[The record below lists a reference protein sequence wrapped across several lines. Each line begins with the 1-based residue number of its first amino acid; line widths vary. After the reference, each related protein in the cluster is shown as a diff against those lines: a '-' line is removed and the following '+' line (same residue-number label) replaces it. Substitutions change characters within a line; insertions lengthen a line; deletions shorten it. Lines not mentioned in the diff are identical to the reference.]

1 MSLIL
6 LPTQSCFILKHLLCA
21 THRLRLVR
29 PNVWTLKMLKREV
42 SSFRSED
49 GEYDFRFFTSVL
61 FKNKVDS
68 ASSTMNRP
76 FVARSS
82 DFVPTQ
88 YALFRLMLLTLLEVN
103 RKPNR
108 TPLTVH

>member
-1 MSLIL
+1 
-6 LPTQSCFILKHLLCA
+6 
-21 THRLRLVR
+21 
-29 PNVWTLKMLKREV
+29 MLKREV
-42 SSFRSED
+42 SSFRSEN

-61 FKNKVDS
+61 LKNKVDS
-68 ASSTMNRP
+68 ASSTTNRP

-88 YALFRLMLLTLLEVN
+88 YVLFCRLKLTLIEVS

-108 TPLTVH
+108 TSLTGQ